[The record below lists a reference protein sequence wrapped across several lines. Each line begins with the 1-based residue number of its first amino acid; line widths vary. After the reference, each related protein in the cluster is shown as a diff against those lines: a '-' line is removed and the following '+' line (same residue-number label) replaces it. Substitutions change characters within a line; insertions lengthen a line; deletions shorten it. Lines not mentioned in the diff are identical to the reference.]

1 VGLPLSSV
9 VLNWG
14 KSMDQIASQ
23 VSSEQSVHKARNE
36 RITSLL
42 NIVVSVLTVVGVLF
56 SVFIYFYDKKSR
68 DIRVVILDSAAF
80 LQNRADFGK
89 AVSVNVGDKKV
100 EQLWYVRLRYE
111 NFGKLP
117 IKKDEIET
125 STHIRFAGSEV
136 LTVSVA
142 DRRPENLGL
151 TITNATD
158 SIELIHGLMNPGD
171 YAVLDILVSGP
182 KIPNVTCDYRIADI
196 ADCLVK
202 DESAA
207 SREVYVVGM
216 KVNDNLALLAVSFAF
231 LASLLASGV
240 FAYVV
245 GNTIYQ
251 WARKLR
257 AKYRVKS
264 IEEALALF
272 GIDFWDGIKNLK
284 LAETHVFNFTLE
296 PVIKLAGDRDSTI
309 SQLLDSARS
318 QPVSDALAHEIQD
331 GICQLVNNRTKYY
344 LFSYQSK
351 HPGKMVDFEEETIPF
366 LISSRYRIDS
376 TTVTIGLPL
385 LILAC
390 NVAFVCAGPLRTLT
404 QKLI

>member
-1 VGLPLSSV
+1 
-9 VLNWG
+9 
-14 KSMDQIASQ
+14 MDQGANPAST
-23 VSSEQSVHKARNE
+23 EQSAHKARNE

-42 NIVVSVLTVVGVLF
+42 NIVVSVLTAAGVLF

-100 EQLWYVRLRYE
+100 EQLWYIRLRYE

-142 DRRPENLGL
+142 DKRPENLGL

-158 SIELIHGLMNPGD
+158 SIELSHGLMNPGD

-196 ADCLVK
+196 ADCVVK

-207 SREVYVVGM
+207 SREVYVVGI
-216 KVNDNLALLAVSFAF
+216 KVNDNVALLAVSFAF
-231 LASLLASGV
+231 LASLLTSA
-240 FAYVV
+240 FLAYVV
-245 GNTIYQ
+245 GSTIFQ
-251 WARKLR
+251 WALRFR

-264 IEEALALF
+264 IEEALSLF
-272 GIDFWDGIKNLK
+272 GSDFWDGIRNLK
-284 LAETHVFNFTLE
+284 LAETNIYNFMLE
-296 PVIKLAGDRDSTI
+296 PVIKFAGDKDSTV
-309 SQLLDSARS
+309 SQLLD
-318 QPVSDALAHEIQD
+318 
-331 GICQLVNNRTKYY
+331 
-344 LFSYQSK
+344 
-351 HPGKMVDFEEETIPF
+351 
-366 LISSRYRIDS
+366 
-376 TTVTIGLPL
+376 
-385 LILAC
+385 
-390 NVAFVCAGPLRTLT
+390 LT
-404 QKLI
+404 